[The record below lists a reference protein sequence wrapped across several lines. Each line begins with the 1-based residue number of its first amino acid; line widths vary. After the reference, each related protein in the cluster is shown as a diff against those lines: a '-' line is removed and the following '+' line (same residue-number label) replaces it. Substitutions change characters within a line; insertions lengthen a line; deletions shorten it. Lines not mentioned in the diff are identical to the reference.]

1 MLASLRLPLYTV
13 RQPRGACP
21 SKDTR
26 MRAVDKAYRAVKEG
40 IISGRYPAGARI
52 TEQDVAA
59 NAGVSRTPVREAL
72 RRLQAEGLVDFTPN
86 FGAVVTVWTEA
97 DADEVFEL
105 RAMLESYGARRATR
119 NASAAQLASLRE
131 LAEAQYRESV
141 ERRPGYLD
149 RISEIN
155 NRFHHALQDTAGSPR
170 LARCLSSL
178 IEAPLVMKTFLTYT
192 PDNLTRSAQ
201 HHLELCS
208 ALETRDEEWA
218 AAVMSSHIHAA
229 RGALRR

>member
-1 MLASLRLPLYTV
+1 
-13 RQPRGACP
+13 
-21 SKDTR
+21 
-26 MRAVDKAYRAVKEG
+26 MRAVDKAYKAVKDG

-105 RAMLESYGARRATR
+105 RAMLESYGARRAAR
-119 NASAAQLASLRE
+119 NASAQQLAALRE
-131 LAEAQYRESV
+131 LAAAQHRESL

-155 NRFHHALQDTAGSPR
+155 NRFHHALQDAAGSPR

-178 IEAPLVMKTFLTYT
+178 IEAPLVMKTFHTYT
-192 PDNLTRSAQ
+192 PDNLTRSAE

-208 ALETRDEEWA
+208 ALEARDEEWA